1 MQEALSQI
9 KTTKWQQLLITVMY
23 QMYDKH
29 YLGFTAGKN
38 SFISIYNR
46 GLTIPSF
53 PTKLKR
59 G

>member
-1 MQEALSQI
+1 MQEALSQK
-9 KTTKWQQLLITVMY
+9 KTTKWQQLLITV
-23 QMYDKH
+23 MYDKH

-38 SFISIYNR
+38 SLISIYNR